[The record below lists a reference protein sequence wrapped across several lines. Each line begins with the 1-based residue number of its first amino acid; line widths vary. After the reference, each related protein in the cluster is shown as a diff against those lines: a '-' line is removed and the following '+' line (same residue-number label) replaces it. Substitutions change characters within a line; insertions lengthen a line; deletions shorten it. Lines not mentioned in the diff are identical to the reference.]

1 MYNINGTSA
10 TIDYEF
16 KDYKPPEGEDSKTIC
31 YDWIIN
37 VQAMQTLAMGIPGMI
52 GSINVGVEII
62 IGYGSEYISRPR
74 NYQAIVLET
83 MTGICGI

>member
-1 MYNINGTSA
+1 MSSTDGASA
-10 TIDYEF
+10 TMSYEF
-16 KDYKPPEGEDSKTIC
+16 EGYDSPDKTIC
-31 YDWIIN
+31 YEWVIN